1 MTVAA
6 AVACNR
12 MRVPRTGCGVPVG
25 AGAAGADDGA
35 KAAPAS
41 PEDVAEK
48 LCMRLPRRVGL

>member
-1 MTVAA
+1 M
-6 AVACNR
+6 
-12 MRVPRTGCGVPVG
+12 PRTGCGVAVG

>member
-1 MTVAA
+1 MTVAVA
-6 AVACNR
+6 AACNR
-12 MRVPRTGCGVPVG
+12 MRVPRTGCGVAVG

-41 PEDVAEK
+41 PKDVAEK